1 MARRRRRIWKI
12 LLGILIVLFIGLIYA
27 AWPGSSN
34 FTVGPETTYVTGPID
49 KHGYVDY
56 VTALN
61 ERLRGNIKPEE
72 NANVLIWQA
81 LGPHPE
87 GATMP
92 ADYFR
97 WLGIQQPSEDGE
109 YYLASVRFLREH
121 LNDESLKRRDEFL
134 DREGRAMQWPWMA
147 EDEPEVANWIE
158 RNERPLA
165 LIGQAAQK
173 SEYYNPLVPK
183 RWTEDWPTSL
193 IQALLPNSQLCREVV
208 AVLCARA
215 MLRTSQGNTGA
226 AWRDLITCHRFCR
239 LLQRGGT
246 LIELLI
252 GIACE
257 QITIRAGLAL
267 LFHSKMQSDQILAHW
282 TEIKKLPPPS
292 AVADKLNLAE
302 RFVLLQMIMGMA
314 SQGPEYLEIETKRG
328 ASSAPIARSANSS
341 LFTHNINYDP
351 AFRNANRCY
360 DRLVVATRTQDRTE
374 RQREIIA
381 ITSEIKAARSE
392 AIGPATFIK
401 KEIFG
406 PSYRGERIGEILV
419 GTLLP
424 AFNKLVD
431 SADHL
436 EQTHRNLHLA
446 FALAAYHAD
455 HSRYPEKLAELSPK
469 YIDKIPDDL
478 FSGQPLIYRL
488 ESDGYLL
495 YSVGVN
501 GVDDGGQGYDDD
513 PKGDDL
519 VIRMPVPEPKLKK

>member
-1 MARRRRRIWKI
+1 MARRRRRVWKI
-12 LLGILIVLFIGLIYA
+12 LLGILVLLVIGLIYA
-27 AWPGSSN
+27 AWPGSST
-34 FTVGPETTYVTGPID
+34 FTVSPETTYVTEPLD

-61 ERLRGNIKPEE
+61 ERLRGNIKPED

-87 GATMP
+87 GANMP
-92 ADYFR
+92 GEYFR

-121 LNDESLKRRDEFL
+121 LKDDSVKRRDEFL
-134 DREGRAMQWPWMA
+134 DREGHAMQWPWLA
-147 EDEPEVANWIE
+147 EDEPELASWIE
-158 RNERPLA
+158 RNEKPLA

-215 MLRTSQGNTGA
+215 MLRTSQSNTGA

-252 GIACE
+252 GIASE
-257 QITIRAGLAL
+257 QITVKAELVFL
-267 LFHSKMQSDQILAHW
+267 VHSKLPSDQIMAHW
-282 TEIKKLPPPS
+282 LEIIKLRPPS
-292 AVADKLNLAE
+292 PVADKLDLTE
-302 RFVLLQMIMGMA
+302 RFVLLQLIMGMA
-314 SQGPEYLEIETKRG
+314 SQGPAYLEIETNRG
-328 ASSAPIARSANSS
+328 ASTAPTARSAGSS
-341 LFTHNINYDP
+341 LFTHSINYDP
-351 AFRNANRCY
+351 AFRNANRCH

-374 RQREIIA
+374 RQREIAA
-381 ITSEIKAARSE
+381 ITSEIRAARSE
-392 AIGPATFIK
+392 AITPAVFIK
-401 KEIFG
+401 KEILG
-406 PSYRGERIGEILV
+406 PSYCGERIGDVLV

-431 SADHL
+431 AADRL
-436 EQTHRNLHLA
+436 EQTHRNLRLA
-446 FALAAYHAD
+446 FILAAYHAE
-455 HSRYPEKLAELSPK
+455 HRRYPETLAELAPK

-478 FSGQPLIYRL
+478 FSGKPLIYRL
-488 ESDGYLL
+488 EDDGYLL

-501 GVDDGGQGYDDD
+501 GIDDGGQGYDDD

-519 VIRMPVPEPKLKK
+519 VIRMLVPEPKLKK